1 MEKGEDVHTAQLGKW
16 WLEGVE
22 VVNGRKTD
30 CTWSGKRRRVLQV
43 EKRLLDKK
51 SCLRRR
57 TTSKRSKEFVAG
69 NEKHESKNTKAS
81 NQSEEGR
88 RYV

>member
-1 MEKGEDVHTAQLGKW
+1 MEKGEDVDPAQLGKW

-22 VVNGRKTD
+22 VVNGRETD

-51 SCLRRR
+51 LS
-57 TTSKRSKEFVAG
+57 TEAH
-69 NEKHESKNTKAS
+69 NEQAK
-81 NQSEEGR
+81 QR
-88 RYV
+88 ICRMQ